1 MADERRCPDCGALV
15 SADADW
21 CGQCF
26 ASLAEPP
33 PMPGRQPVGT
43 TAASGTAPAGTA
55 SETARGVEP
64 AADRPAPTWP
74 CPACGNANAIA
85 LESCAV
91 CGTSFAALMRQDER
105 PAPVEPKDA
114 FAWSLVFPGLGHR
127 KVGRPLDGLA
137 RGVLFVLLFAMA
149 VLIAMAGISTPLVFG
164 MFALF
169 MGMAL
174 LVYLGSAYEAYRMAE
189 GGRAFVSSRH
199 LLWATVVVIML
210 AVVMLAM
217 SVVTVTRR

>member
-1 MADERRCPDCGALV
+1 MAEDERRCASCGALV

-33 PMPGRQPVGT
+33 PMPGREPEPVAAGLV
-43 TAASGTAPAGTA
+43 AASG
-55 SETARGVEP
+55 GVDEP
-64 AADRPAPTWP
+64 ARATEAPDRPAPAWP
-74 CPACGNANAIA
+74 CPACGNRNPIA
-85 LESCAV
+85 LEACAV
-91 CGTSFAALMRQDER
+91 CGTTFATLMRQDER
-105 PAPVEPKDA
+105 PPQVEPKDA
-114 FAWSLVFPGLGHR
+114 FAWSLIFPGLGHR

-174 LVYLGSAYEAYRMAE
+174 LVYLGSAYEAYRIAE
-189 GGRAFVSSRH
+189 GGAPLVSARH

-210 AVVMLAM
+210 AIVMLAM